1 MEIKTIVEKI
11 RKSIHSHDFL
21 FSFQNIIQGIWKIW
35 RVCFLKTIYIL
46 DPVDD
51 STKSKY
57 ILSDY
62 IYGEKKI
69 IQIEEAKYEIQLFEG
84 EHSGEYVVSET
95 RDGRVDGRC
104 QLFDHGVLSLAWNIR
119 DGKRVGAITEYE
131 NGKVLYKRN
140 WNSIVSDE
148 EKRVVENSKDGLVL
162 TITTK
167 SESDGSDIEI
177 YRGNFDVDMNRS
189 GYGLEYD
196 RKTGKEKVEGYWEK
210 DKLIR
215 IIREFDVKKG
225 RMFEYTESENVKIWN
240 RIPVYVGGY
249 CLKNGSFVR
258 NGKGCLIDEVS
269 GAAIRESEWKEGKE
283 KEGTDMFEGWYVKGM
298 KESIR
303 SVLKNERPG
312 EMSCAPEEV
321 LNIPEEKEVL
331 NVTEEK
337 IASRIP
343 VMESIIPE
351 EKKDVSVKKNVPPK
365 TKKAPLVSKYF
376 DDSMISAYMQQIK
389 SVTNTIKIPEQPKV
403 EEPPY
408 PDFQSTLFQI
418 PSKSYNATTEL
429 DFSKFANL
437 LSIEINDYCFASVQ
451 VFKIDGLPQLKSLKI
466 GRNSFTKASD
476 PDSKDES
483 KSFHVL
489 NCESLESIEIGESSF
504 CEFAGQFE
512 LANLP
517 SLQSLHIGTVEN
529 DSNNFGFSSFVARGM
544 SNA

>member
-1 MEIKTIVEKI
+1 M
-11 RKSIHSHDFL
+11 
-21 FSFQNIIQGIWKIW
+21 
-35 RVCFLKTIYIL
+35 
-46 DPVDD
+46 
-51 STKSKY
+51 
-57 ILSDY
+57 
-62 IYGEKKI
+62 
-69 IQIEEAKYEIQLFEG
+69 
-84 EHSGEYVVSET
+84 
-95 RDGRVDGRC
+95 
-104 QLFDHGVLSLAWNIR
+104 
-119 DGKRVGAITEYE
+119 
-131 NGKVLYKRN
+131 
-140 WNSIVSDE
+140 
-148 EKRVVENSKDGLVL
+148 ENSKDGLVL

-177 YRGNFDVDMNRS
+177 YRGNFDVDMNRN

-196 RKTGKEKVEGYWEK
+196 RMTGKEKVEGYWEK

-240 RIPVYVGGY
+240 RIPVYVGEY

-269 GAAIRESEWKEGKE
+269 GAAIRESAWKEGKE
-283 KEGTDMFEGWYVKGM
+283 KEGTDMFEGWFVKGM

-312 EMSCAPEEV
+312 EVSCAPEEV

-331 NVTEEK
+331 SVTEEKEVLNATEEKEVLNATEEK

-343 VMESIIPE
+343 AMESVIPE
-351 EKKDVSVKKNVPPK
+351 EKKDVSVKKNAPPK

-376 DDSMISAYMQQIK
+376 DDSMISAYVQQLK
-389 SVTNTIKIPEQPKV
+389 SVTNTIKMPEQPKV

-418 PSKSYNATTEL
+418 PSKSYNATTKL
-429 DFSKFANL
+429 DFSKFFNL
-437 LSIEINDYCFASVQ
+437 LWIEINDYCFASVQ

-529 DSNNFGFSSFVARGM
+529 DSNNFGFSSFAARSM